1 MIRKEYYKT
10 REDGVEL
17 YRTYSDT
24 GHKIKRVSNGI
35 TYGDAIDVSENV
47 EYEEV
52 DEYIDTEE
60 SYSYEEILEVAE
72 KSKDITRKINR
83 LNLSNNEALSVKG
96 LYPKWEDKIGSIIE
110 AGFITLYDGNLW
122 RAIQT
127 HAALENYPPSMDT
140 ASLYEVIV
148 EELNYNPTN

>member
-1 MIRKEYYKT
+1 MIKKEYYKT
-10 REDGVEL
+10 REDGVKL
-17 YRTYSDT
+17 YRTYSDI
-24 GHKIKRVSNGI
+24 GYKIKRVSSGI
-35 TYGDAIDVSENV
+35 TYDDAIDVSENV

-52 DEYIDTEE
+52 DEYIDTEG

-72 KSKDITRKINR
+72 KSKDITRKINQ

-96 LYPKWEDKIGSIIE
+96 LYPKWEDKIDSIIE

-122 RAIQT
+122 RTRQT
-127 HAALENYPPSMDT
+127 HTVLENYPPSMNT

-148 EELNYNPTN
+148 EEPEL

>member
-10 REDGVEL
+10 REDGVKL

-24 GHKIKRVSNGI
+24 GHKIKRVSTCI
-35 TYGDAIDVSENV
+35 TYGDAIDVSENE
-47 EYEEV
+47 EYEEA
-52 DEYIDTEE
+52 DEYIDTER

-72 KSKDITRKINR
+72 KSEDITKKINQ

-110 AGFITLYDGNLW
+110 TGFITLYDGNLW
-122 RAIQT
+122 RTKQT
-127 HAALENYPPSMDT
+127 HTVLKNYPPSMNMT
-140 ASLYEVIV
+140 SLYEVIV
-148 EELNYNPTN
+148 EEHGL

>member
-1 MIRKEYYKT
+1 MIKKEYYKT
-10 REDGVEL
+10 REDGVKL
-17 YRTYSDT
+17 YRTYSNT
-24 GHKIKRVSNGI
+24 GHKIKRVSDGI

-52 DEYIDTEE
+52 DEYIDTEG
-60 SYSYEEILEVAE
+60 SYSYEEILEIVE
-72 KSKDITRKINR
+72 KSKDITRKINQ
-83 LNLSNNEALSVKG
+83 LNLSNNEALSVKD

-122 RAIQT
+122 RARQT
-127 HAALENYPPSMDT
+127 HTALENYPPSINT

-148 EELNYNPTN
+148 EESEL

>member
-1 MIRKEYYKT
+1 MIKKEYYKT

-24 GHKIKRVSNGI
+24 GHKIKRVSTGI
-35 TYGDAIDVSENV
+35 TYGEAIDVSENV

-52 DEYIDTEE
+52 DEYIDAES
-60 SYSYEEILEVAE
+60 SYSYEEILEVTK
-72 KSKDITRKINR
+72 KSEDITRKINQ

-96 LYPKWEDKIGSIIE
+96 LYPKWEDMIDSTIE
-110 AGFITLYDGNLW
+110 VGFITLYNGNLW
-122 RAIQT
+122 RARQT
-127 HAALENYPPSMDT
+127 HTALENYPPTMNA

-148 EELNYNPTN
+148 EEHGL

>member
-1 MIRKEYYKT
+1 MIKKEYYKT

-24 GHKIKRVSNGI
+24 GHKIKRVSTGI
-35 TYGDAIDVSENV
+35 TYGEAIDVSENV

-52 DEYIDTEE
+52 DEYIDAES
-60 SYSYEEILEVAE
+60 SYSYEEILEVAK
-72 KSKDITRKINR
+72 KSEDITRKINQ

-96 LYPKWEDKIGSIIE
+96 LYPKWEDMIDSTIE
-110 AGFITLYDGNLW
+110 VGFITLYNGNLW
-122 RAIQT
+122 RARQT
-127 HAALENYPPSMDT
+127 HTALENYPPTMNT

-148 EELNYNPTN
+148 EEHGL

>member
-1 MIRKEYYKT
+1 MIKKEYYKT

-24 GHKIKRVSNGI
+24 GHKIKRVLTGI
-35 TYGDAIDVSENV
+35 TYGEAIDVSENV

-52 DEYIDTEE
+52 DEYIDTES
-60 SYSYEEILEVAE
+60 SYSYEEILEVAN
-72 KSKDITRKINR
+72 KSEDITRKINQ

-96 LYPKWEDKIGSIIE
+96 LYPKWEDMIDSTIE
-110 AGFITLYDGNLW
+110 VGFITLYNGNLW
-122 RAIQT
+122 RARQT
-127 HAALENYPPSMDT
+127 HTALENYPPTMNT

-148 EELNYNPTN
+148 EEHGL

>member
-1 MIRKEYYKT
+1 MIKKEYYKT
-10 REDGVEL
+10 MEDGVKL
-17 YRTYSDT
+17 YHTYSDT
-24 GHKIKRVSNGI
+24 GHKIKRISDDI
-35 TYGDAIDVSENV
+35 TYDDAIDVSENV

-52 DEYIDTEE
+52 DEYIDTEG

-72 KSKDITRKINR
+72 KSKDITRKINQ
-83 LNLSNNEALSVKG
+83 LNLSNNEALSVKI

-122 RAIQT
+122 RARQT
-127 HAALENYPPSMDT
+127 HTVLENYPPSMNT

-148 EELNYNPTN
+148 EEPEL